1 MTERGSAG
9 WLESEGITTLDA
21 SELARLVDRTS
32 ERELR
37 HRLIGGVREVALRE
51 IFRRM
56 PEYLRPAR
64 AAGFDAVIS
73 WQITGAGGDGH
84 SVDEYWIHVHDGR
97 CTVLSLPDRAA
108 FRSAASPS
116 LRSGESRPS
125 TAIATGA
132 RRGCAADPSAFA
144 AAVAWSA
151 AAHAWGG
158 PPPTAGAIPDGPFAP
173 SSSGSPTRRRWALR

>member
-37 HRLIGGVREVALRE
+37 HRLIGGVREIALRE

-73 WQITGAGGDGH
+73 WQITGAGGDGRA
-84 SVDEYWIHVHDGR
+84 VDEYWIQVHDGHCAPVPPQATPPDISIR
-97 CTVLSLPDRAA
+97 TDPATLLRIVTGNEDPVVAVLKQRLTVQGDLARAA
-108 FRSAASPS
+108 RLPA
-116 LRSGESRPS
+116 L
-125 TAIATGA
+125 
-132 RRGCAADPSAFA
+132 FA
-144 AAVAWSA
+144 V
-151 AAHAWGG
+151 G
-158 PPPTAGAIPDGPFAP
+158 PT
-173 SSSGSPTRRRWALR
+173 

>member
-1 MTERGSAG
+1 MAERGSAG
-9 WLESEGITTLDA
+9 WLESEGIATLEA

-73 WQITGAGGDGH
+73 WQITGAGGDGTPET
-84 SVDEYWIHVHDGR
+84 VDEYRIRIHDGR
-97 CTVLSLPDRAA
+97 CTILDERPVAPDISIRTDPATLLRIVTGNEDPVLAVLKQRLSVRGDLALAA
-108 FRSAASPS
+108 R
-116 LRSGESRPS
+116 L
-125 TAIATGA
+125 TKL
-132 RRGCAADPSAFA
+132 FA
-144 AAVAWSA
+144 V
-151 AAHAWGG
+151 G
-158 PPPTAGAIPDGPFAP
+158 PA
-173 SSSGSPTRRRWALR
+173 

>member
-9 WLESEGITTLDA
+9 WLESEGIATLDA

-73 WQITGAGGDGH
+73 WQITGAGGAGRPDAI
-84 SVDEYWIHVHDGR
+84 DEYWIHVHDGR
-97 CTVLSLPDRAA
+97 CTIVPEPPAPADISIRTDPATLLRIVTGNEDPVLAVLKQRLSVRGDLAQAA
-108 FRSAASPS
+108 R
-116 LRSGESRPS
+116 L
-125 TAIATGA
+125 TKL
-132 RRGCAADPSAFA
+132 FA
-144 AAVAWSA
+144 V
-151 AAHAWGG
+151 G
-158 PPPTAGAIPDGPFAP
+158 PA
-173 SSSGSPTRRRWALR
+173 

>member
-9 WLESEGITTLDA
+9 WLESEGITALDA

-37 HRLIGGVREVALRE
+37 HRLIGGVREIALRE

-73 WQITGAGGDGH
+73 WQITGAGGAGRPNA
-84 SVDEYWIHVHDGR
+84 VDEYWLRVHDGR
-97 CTVLSLPDRAA
+97 CTPLPPQPTPPDISIRTDPTTLLRIVTGNEDPILAVLKQRLSVRGDLA
-108 FRSAASPS
+108 SAARLPK
-116 LRSGESRPS
+116 LFS
-125 TAIATGA
+125 T
-132 RRGCAADPSAFA
+132 
-144 AAVAWSA
+144 
-151 AAHAWGG
+151 G
-158 PPPTAGAIPDGPFAP
+158 PA
-173 SSSGSPTRRRWALR
+173 

>member
-1 MTERGSAG
+1 MSERGSAG

-64 AAGFDAVIS
+64 AAGFDAVVA
-73 WQITGAGGDGH
+73 WQITGAGGDGRPDA
-84 SVDEYWIHVHDGR
+84 VDEYWLQVRDGR
-97 CTVLSLPDRAA
+97 CTVLSDQTGQADVSIRTDPTTLLRIVTGNEDPVVAVLKQHLSVQGDLALAA
-108 FRSAASPS
+108 R
-116 LRSGESRPS
+116 L
-125 TAIATGA
+125 TKL
-132 RRGCAADPSAFA
+132 FA
-144 AAVAWSA
+144 A
-151 AAHAWGG
+151 G
-158 PPPTAGAIPDGPFAP
+158 PT
-173 SSSGSPTRRRWALR
+173 

>member
-9 WLESEGITTLDA
+9 WLESAGITALDA

-37 HRLIGGVREVALRE
+37 HRLIGGVREIALRE

-97 CTVLSLPDRAA
+97 CTVLSTQPAPADISIRTDPATLLRIVTGNEDPIVAVLKQRLSVRGDLAQAA
-108 FRSAASPS
+108 R
-116 LRSGESRPS
+116 L
-125 TAIATGA
+125 TKL
-132 RRGCAADPSAFA
+132 FA
-144 AAVAWSA
+144 V
-151 AAHAWGG
+151 G
-158 PPPTAGAIPDGPFAP
+158 PA
-173 SSSGSPTRRRWALR
+173 

>member
-84 SVDEYWIHVHDGR
+84 SVDEYWIHVHDSR
-97 CTVLSLPDRAA
+97 CTVFSTPPAPADISIRTDPATLLRIVTGNEDPIVAVLKQRLSVRGDLAQAA
-108 FRSAASPS
+108 R
-116 LRSGESRPS
+116 L
-125 TAIATGA
+125 TKI
-132 RRGCAADPSAFA
+132 FA
-144 AAVAWSA
+144 V
-151 AAHAWGG
+151 G
-158 PPPTAGAIPDGPFAP
+158 PA
-173 SSSGSPTRRRWALR
+173 

>member
-1 MTERGSAG
+1 MTVRGSAG
-9 WLESEGITTLDA
+9 WLESDGLTALDA

-73 WQITGAGGDGH
+73 WQITGAGGAGRPETI
-84 SVDEYWIHVHDGR
+84 DEYWIRVHDGR
-97 CTVLSLPDRAA
+97 CTLMSTRPAPPDISIRTDPTTLLRIVTGNEDPVLAVLKQRLSVRGDLAQAARLPKL
-108 FRSAASPS
+108 FSA
-116 LRSGESRPS
+116 
-125 TAIATGA
+125 
-132 RRGCAADPSAFA
+132 
-144 AAVAWSA
+144 
-151 AAHAWGG
+151 G
-158 PPPTAGAIPDGPFAP
+158 P
-173 SSSGSPTRRRWALR
+173 L

>member
-9 WLESEGITTLDA
+9 WLESDGLTSLDA

-64 AAGFDAVIS
+64 AAGFDAVVA
-73 WQITGAGGDGH
+73 WQITGAGGAGRPDE
-84 SVDEYWIHVHDGR
+84 VDEFWIRVSDGQ
-97 CTVLSLPDRAA
+97 CTVLPDQ
-108 FRSAASPS
+108 
-116 LRSGESRPS
+116 
-125 TAIATGA
+125 
-132 RRGCAADPSAFA
+132 
-144 AAVAWSA
+144 
-151 AAHAWGG
+151 
-158 PPPTAGAIPDGPFAP
+158 PDGADISIRTDPATLLRVVTGNEDPVLAVLKQRLSVRGDLALAARLTKIFAVGP
-173 SSSGSPTRRRWALR
+173 A